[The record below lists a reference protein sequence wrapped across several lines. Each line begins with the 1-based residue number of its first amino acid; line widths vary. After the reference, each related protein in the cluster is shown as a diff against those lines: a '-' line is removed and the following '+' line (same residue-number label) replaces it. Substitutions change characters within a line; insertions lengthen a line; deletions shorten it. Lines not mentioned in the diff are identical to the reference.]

1 MVYSPLALDDLDGIW
16 DYLAVDQG
24 VPSATRA
31 VVGAIVDRVSQLSAF
46 PLSGTPLVTPYTPE
60 SQYRYVVAKGYL
72 AFYRVQEG
80 IVYVDRVLHMRRD
93 CVSALLGEVD
103 DAE

>member
-1 MVYSPLALDDLDGIW
+1 M
-16 DYLAVDQG
+16 
-24 VPSATRA
+24 
-31 VVGAIVDRVSQLSAF
+31 DRVSQLSAF
-46 PLSGTPLVTPYTPE
+46 PLSGTPLVTPYAPE

>member
-16 DYLAVDQG
+16 DHLAVDQG
-24 VPSATRA
+24 APSAASA
-31 VVGAIVDRVSQLSAF
+31 VVGAIMDRVSQLSLF

-60 SQYRYVVAKGYL
+60 SQYRYVIAKSHL

-93 CVSALLGEVD
+93 CVSMLLDGVD

>member
-1 MVYSPLALDDLDGIW
+1 MVYSPLALDDLDGVW
-16 DYLAVDQG
+16 DHLAVDQG
-24 VPSATRA
+24 APSAARV
-31 VVGAIVDRVSQLSAF
+31 VVGAIMDRVSQLSLF

-60 SQYRYVVAKGYL
+60 SQYRYVIAKSHL

-93 CVSALLGEVD
+93 CVSMLLDGVD

>member
-16 DYLAVDQG
+16 DHLAVDQG
-24 VPSATRA
+24 VPSAARA
-31 VVGAIVDRVSQLSAF
+31 VVGAIMDRVSQLSLF

-60 SQYRYVVAKGYL
+60 SQYRYVIAKSHL

-93 CVSALLGEVD
+93 CVSMLLDGVD